1 MLFTMY
7 KSNKLMHCYVEFF
20 KIFGSADPFFVN
32 TDLSQRSAEPFSLIL
47 GAYSQ
52 KGSSST

>member
-47 GAYSQ
+47 I
-52 KGSSST
+52 

>member
-1 MLFTMY
+1 MR
-7 KSNKLMHCYVEFF
+7 CYVEFF

-47 GAYSQ
+47 IWSWADFSLSLIHVSEYGPW
-52 KGSSST
+52 